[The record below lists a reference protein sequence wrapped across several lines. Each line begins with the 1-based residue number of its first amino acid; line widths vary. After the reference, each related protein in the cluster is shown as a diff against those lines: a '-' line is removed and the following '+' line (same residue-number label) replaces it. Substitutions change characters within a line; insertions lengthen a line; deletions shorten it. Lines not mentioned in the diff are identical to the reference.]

1 MTLRVRFALWAA
13 ALFLVL
19 LLLFGAFVYLRMQ
32 QVLNAELDDWLQLS
46 ASQIVTMVGVH
57 DGQVKLETSQPQTD
71 QGAAFGPRRGSVR
84 ILDAT
89 GQVIQAYGRYEELP
103 VAAGSLAAAQ
113 KGKPSLLTV
122 SDPQSD
128 RPVRVYSAPILEDG
142 RLIGIVQVARSHDSV
157 HETLDRLLSALLL
170 AVPLS
175 VLAAALG
182 GYWLSARALAPID
195 RITRT
200 ARRISAESL
209 SSRIGLPATND
220 EVGRLAMTFDEM
232 LARLDGAFQ
241 REHQFTADA
250 SHELRTPLDAMQAIL
265 SVTGEKQ
272 RTPEEY
278 ELAMADL
285 AEETDRL
292 RALVENL
299 LQAARGETSQ
309 IGTQDAVDLTTLLRD
324 VTDSLRPLAAAKGLT
339 LISQVP
345 DGLTLQGDSD
355 SLIRLFVNLVD
366 NAVKYTEKG
375 GVTLTAWSDRGWM
388 RIAVADSGTGIPS
401 AHLSHIF
408 DRFYRV
414 EQSRSGNGAGLGLA
428 IALDITR
435 AHGGTLQVDNAPGG
449 GAIFTVSLPKKNN
462 AVS

>member
-1 MTLRVRFALWAA
+1 
-13 ALFLVL
+13 
-19 LLLFGAFVYLRMQ
+19 
-32 QVLNAELDDWLQLS
+32 
-46 ASQIVTMVGVH
+46 
-57 DGQVKLETSQPQTD
+57 
-71 QGAAFGPRRGSVR
+71 
-84 ILDAT
+84 
-89 GQVIQAYGRYEELP
+89 
-103 VAAGSLAAAQ
+103 
-113 KGKPSLLTV
+113 
-122 SDPQSD
+122 
-128 RPVRVYSAPILEDG
+128 VYSAPILEDG

-232 LARLDGAFQ
+232 LARLDGAFR

-250 SHELRTPLDAMQAIL
+250 SHELRTPLAAMQAIL

-285 AEETDRL
+285 AEEADRL

-299 LQAARGETSQ
+299 LQVARGETSQ
-309 IGTQDAVDLTTLLRD
+309 IGVGEAVDLSTLLRD

-339 LISQVP
+339 LTCQAP
-345 DGLTLQGDSD
+345 DGLILQGDSD
-355 SLIRLFVNLVD
+355 SLIRLFVNLLD
-366 NAVKYTEKG
+366 NAMKYTEKG
-375 GVTLTAWSDRGWM
+375 GVTLSARRDGGWM
-388 RIAVADSGTGIPS
+388 RVAVADSGTGIPAS
-401 AHLSHIF
+401 HLPHIF

-428 IALDITR
+428 IALDIAR
-435 AHGGTLQVDNAPGG
+435 AHGGTLEVDNAPGG
-449 GAIFTVSLPKKNN
+449 GAIFTVSLPQKDR
-462 AVS
+462 AVA

>member
-1 MTLRVRFALWAA
+1 
-13 ALFLVL
+13 
-19 LLLFGAFVYLRMQ
+19 
-32 QVLNAELDDWLQLS
+32 
-46 ASQIVTMVGVH
+46 
-57 DGQVKLETSQPQTD
+57 
-71 QGAAFGPRRGSVR
+71 
-84 ILDAT
+84 
-89 GQVIQAYGRYEELP
+89 
-103 VAAGSLAAAQ
+103 
-113 KGKPSLLTV
+113 
-122 SDPQSD
+122 
-128 RPVRVYSAPILEDG
+128 
-142 RLIGIVQVARSHDSV
+142 VARSHDSV

-232 LARLDGAFQ
+232 LARLDGAFR

-250 SHELRTPLDAMQAIL
+250 SHELRTPLAAMQAIL

-292 RALVENL
+292 RALVEDL
-299 LQAARGETSQ
+299 LQVARGETSQ
-309 IGTQDAVDLTTLLRD
+309 IGTQDAVALTTLLRD
-324 VTDSLRPLAAAKGLT
+324 VTDSLRPLATAKGLT
-339 LISQVP
+339 LTCQVP

-388 RIAVADSGTGIPS
+388 RIAVADSGMGIPA
-401 AHLSHIF
+401 AHLSHLF

-435 AHGGTLQVDNAPGG
+435 AHRGTLQVDNAPGG
-449 GAIFTVSLPKKNN
+449 GAIFTVSLPQKN
-462 AVS
+462 ASAS

>member
-1 MTLRVRFALWAA
+1 
-13 ALFLVL
+13 
-19 LLLFGAFVYLRMQ
+19 
-32 QVLNAELDDWLQLS
+32 
-46 ASQIVTMVGVH
+46 
-57 DGQVKLETSQPQTD
+57 
-71 QGAAFGPRRGSVR
+71 
-84 ILDAT
+84 
-89 GQVIQAYGRYEELP
+89 
-103 VAAGSLAAAQ
+103 
-113 KGKPSLLTV
+113 
-122 SDPQSD
+122 
-128 RPVRVYSAPILEDG
+128 
-142 RLIGIVQVARSHDSV
+142 LIGIVQVARSHDSV
-157 HETLDRLLSALLL
+157 RETLDHLLSALLL
-170 AVPLS
+170 AGPLS

-182 GYWLSARALAPID
+182 GYYLSARALAPID

-232 LARLDGAFQ
+232 LARLDGAFR
-241 REHQFTADA
+241 REHQFAADA
-250 SHELRTPLDAMQAIL
+250 SHELRTPLAAMQAIL

-278 ELAMADL
+278 EKAMADL

-299 LQAARGETSQ
+299 LQVARGETSQ
-309 IGTQDAVDLTTLLRD
+309 IGAQEAVDLSALLRD
-324 VTDSLRPLAAAKGLT
+324 VTDSLRPLAAAKALT
-339 LISQVP
+339 LTCQVP

-366 NAVKYTEKG
+366 NAVKYTENG
-375 GVTLTAWSDRGWM
+375 GVTLSAWSDGGWM
-388 RIAVADSGTGIPS
+388 RIAVADSGTGIPAS
-401 AHLSHIF
+401 HLPHIF

-428 IALDITR
+428 IALDIAR
-435 AHGGTLQVDNAPGG
+435 AHGGRLQVENAAAG
-449 GAIFTVSLPKKNN
+449 GAIFTVSLPKKDK